1 MLPSAAGSSATVLVA
16 FATIGVSPAAM
27 SAGKVRRVPPPAIEL
42 TIPAS
47 SAAPAPTRSCAAGME
62 VEEGLMWGSRVEE
75 VSRGRG
81 GCARRPGN
89 DKRGGPSDATR
100 RECRISR
107 HPDTFRARRSA
118 RSPTR
123 CISRENVDM
132 SKTESNVATATA
144 PGTTTGPALDIK
156 DTRTGNAYTVP
167 ILEKGTEGDTAIRA
181 SELRRIKEQ
190 PDEFGLMT
198 YDPAF
203 MNTASCKSAIT
214 YIDGDKGILRYR
226 GYPIEQLASS
236 ASFLEVAWL
245 LRNGELPLQ
254 SEYDDWVH
262 QITYHTYVHEN
273 IKTFLQ
279 GFRYD
284 AHPMSMLC
292 SAVAALS
299 SFYPAA
305 KNIQD
310 PAERHISIVRL
321 LAKVPTIAAFC
332 FRHVKGLPFIY
343 PDNELGYV
351 ENFLSMVARMSEP
364 KYEGNPVF
372 VKALEVLFILHAD
385 HEQNCSTT
393 AVRTVGSSHADPFS
407 AIAAG
412 IAALYG
418 PLHGG
423 ANEQVL
429 HMINQIG
436 HKKNI
441 PAFIEGVKGG
451 KGQKLMG
458 FGHRVYK
465 SYDPRARIV
474 KKLADDVFAQIG
486 MDKDLEIALELERIA
501 LSDDYFVSRKL
512 YPNVDFYTG
521 LIYRSMAF
529 PTDFFTVLFAV
540 ARTAGW
546 LAQWE
551 EMLNDKEQKIA
562 RPRQIYIGY
571 GEREYESQLKEKF
584 PKTNKDGRKK

>member
-1 MLPSAAGSSATVLVA
+1 
-16 FATIGVSPAAM
+16 
-27 SAGKVRRVPPPAIEL
+27 
-42 TIPAS
+42 
-47 SAAPAPTRSCAAGME
+47 
-62 VEEGLMWGSRVEE
+62 
-75 VSRGRG
+75 
-81 GCARRPGN
+81 
-89 DKRGGPSDATR
+89 
-100 RECRISR
+100 
-107 HPDTFRARRSA
+107 
-118 RSPTR
+118 
-123 CISRENVDM
+123 M

-144 PGTTTGPALDIK
+144 PGSKSGPALEIR
-156 DTRTGNAYTVP
+156 DTRTGTGYTVP
-167 ILEKGTEGDTAIRA
+167 ILERGTEGDTAIRA
-181 SELRRIKEQ
+181 TDLRRIKEQ
-190 PDEFGLMT
+190 PDEFGMMT

-214 YIDGDKGILRYR
+214 YIDGDNGILRYR
-226 GYPIEQLASS
+226 GYPIEQLAEG

-262 QITYHTYVHEN
+262 QITYHTFVHEN

-299 SFYPAA
+299 SFYPDA
-305 KNIQD
+305 KNIHD

-321 LAKVPTIAAFC
+321 LAKTPTLAAFC

-343 PDNELGYV
+343 PENDLGYV
-351 ENFLSMVARMSEP
+351 ENFLSMVARMSEA
-364 KYEGNPVF
+364 KYEANPVF

-407 AIAAG
+407 AVAAG

-423 ANEQVL
+423 ANEAVL
-429 HMINQIG
+429 RMIQQIG
-436 HKKNI
+436 TVKNV
-441 PAFIEGVKGG
+441 PAFIEKVKSGEG
-451 KGQKLMG
+451 RLMG

-474 KKLADDVFAQIG
+474 KQLADDVFKEVG
-486 MDKDLEIALELERIA
+486 MDRDLEIALELERIA

-521 LIYRSMAF
+521 LIYRSMKF
-529 PTDFFTVLFAV
+529 PTDFFTVLFAI

-551 EMLNDKEQKIA
+551 EMLLDKEQKIA
-562 RPRQIYIGY
+562 RPRQVYIGAP
-571 GEREYESQLKEKF
+571 ERSFVPMTK
-584 PKTNKDGRKK
+584 RK